1 MTDKEKILKF
11 CGEEFFRSGL
21 KNVTMDFVAQNLKM
35 SKKTIYKIF
44 DSKDELIEQVI
55 SGFLQNVKE
64 NFTDIVSSDE
74 TTVVK
79 LQKIYRFMLNFL
91 LKAGDN
97 WIKELKY
104 YNPSIWEKIDKFR
117 TELMFENISKIIEQG
132 KREEVI
138 VDRPNEI
145 IVTVMVSA
153 ARGVVN
159 PDFLLHNNFS
169 ANQAAG
175 QTISI
180 LLNGILTKKGRKI
193 FKELK
198 SGE

>member
-104 YNPSIWEKIDKFR
+104 
-117 TELMFENISKIIEQG
+117 
-132 KREEVI
+132 
-138 VDRPNEI
+138 
-145 IVTVMVSA
+145 
-153 ARGVVN
+153 
-159 PDFLLHNNFS
+159 
-169 ANQAAG
+169 
-175 QTISI
+175 
-180 LLNGILTKKGRKI
+180 
-193 FKELK
+193 
-198 SGE
+198 